1 MRKEYEHLKVAMAE
15 KEEEVRVG
23 KGLNVDREFKEG
35 PGKLCA
41 RWSVVSRGRIT
52 ASSTERNGITANSTE

>member
-52 ASSTERNGITANSTE
+52 ASSAE

>member
-1 MRKEYEHLKVAMAE
+1 MRKEYEHLKVSMAE

-23 KGLNVDREFKEG
+23 KSLNVDREIKEG

-41 RWSVVSRGRIT
+41 GWPVVSRGRIT
-52 ASSTERNGITANSTE
+52 ARSIE